1 MDSTLQ
7 PGDLTARARIRNAAV
22 ELFADKG
29 FERASIRMIAERAG
43 VSPALV
49 VHHFGDKAGLRAACD
64 AHVIAEFTDDR
75 YGVGT
80 SPTIESIQ
88 AMLSNLDSYDPAIDY
103 LARMLTDDSGVADQL
118 FDDLLRATQAMLQ
131 QQEAAGLIRPM
142 DNPEST
148 ALLVTAFGVAPL
160 LLRRQI
166 ARALGEPRLT
176 SKALARITMPTM
188 ELFTRGLYQDESAL
202 EATRAALAAE
212 AADSHPADE
221 AEE

>member
-1 MDSTLQ
+1 MNMDSTLQ

-49 VHHFGDKAGLRAACD
+49 VHHFGDKAGLRTACD

-148 ALLVTAFGVAPL
+148 ALLVTAFGVAPAAAPSDRPRP
-160 LLRRQI
+160 RR
-166 ARALGEPRLT
+166 A
-176 SKALARITMPTM
+176 
-188 ELFTRGLYQDESAL
+188 
-202 EATRAALAAE
+202 
-212 AADSHPADE
+212 PADQQG
-221 AEE
+221 AGPHHHADDGTVHPGPVPRRVGAGGHPRGTGRRSRRFPSRRRS